1 MRILAVAHTR
11 DTIMTSITET
21 ARAFFEACET
31 GKGWEGC
38 KEYCSADATF
48 SAQSEAIGNI
58 KSLEDYTEWMKR
70 LVAGPIPDGRYELK
84 TFATDE
90 ERGNVCAYG
99 VFKGT
104 HTGEG
109 GPVPATGK
117 SAETDYVY
125 VMEFDSG
132 KISHMTKIWHS
143 GIALQ
148 QLGWA

>member
-1 MRILAVAHTR
+1 MS
-11 DTIMTSITET
+11 SITDT

-31 GKGWEGC
+31 GKGWNVCKAYC
-38 KEYCSADATF
+38 KENATF
-48 SAQSEAIGNI
+48 SAQSEPL
-58 KSLEDYTEWMKR
+58 LEIRALADYADWMKG
-70 LVAGPIPDGRYELK
+70 LIAGPIPDGGYELK
-84 TFATDE
+84 SFATDE
-90 ERGNVCAYG
+90 VHGNVCAYG

-104 HTGEG
+104 HTGDG

-117 SAETDYVY
+117 SAASDYVY
-125 VMEFDSG
+125 VMEFDGG